1 MFYKSVLE
9 KTRWKFPFE
18 IAELGEKQHFSSA
31 LSLRNGVLEKNGVLG
46 GLHFNL
52 RTSES
57 ASPEHAK
64 GWADGSAKISR

>member
-31 LSLRNGVLEKNGVLG
+31 QPGEMVSWKKMGSWEAYVL
-46 GLHFNL
+46 
-52 RTSES
+52 TSELQNQHLQS
-57 ASPEHAK
+57 M
-64 GWADGSAKISR
+64 